1 MFKRRRVGCEVC
13 VNNGLEITEIFVR
26 SATAYFTPS
35 SATEVAELGI
45 QPARIIAKHA

>member
-26 SATAYFTPS
+26 SAT
-35 SATEVAELGI
+35 EVAELGI